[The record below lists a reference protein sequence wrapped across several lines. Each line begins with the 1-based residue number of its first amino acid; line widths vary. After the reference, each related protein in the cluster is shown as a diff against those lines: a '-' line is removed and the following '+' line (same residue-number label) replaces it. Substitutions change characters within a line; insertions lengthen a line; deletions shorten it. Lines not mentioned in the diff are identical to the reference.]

1 MEEDYYDE
9 KLKRSEH
16 AYKICFWS
24 FIIAFIVAMCL
35 AFTSCKSVQYV
46 PVPEYHHD
54 SIYITKV
61 QYDSIFKHDS
71 VFVKEYLHGDT
82 FYVEKTKWQTLYKY
96 KMVYDTVYVER
107 IDSVPVPYPV
117 ERKLSRWE
125 QTKIDWGGTAILC
138 LAILLFIVIWLVIS
152 RLKR

>member
-1 MEEDYYDE
+1 MDEYYE
-9 KLKRSEH
+9 KKFEKNVYS
-16 AYKICFWS
+16 YKACFWG
-24 FIIAFIVAMCL
+24 FIATLIMMVVML
-35 AFTSCKSVQYV
+35 LTSCKSIQYV

-82 FYVEKTKWQTLYKY
+82 FYIEKTKWQTLYKY
-96 KMVYDTVYVER
+96 KMVYDTAYVER
-107 IDSVPVPYPV
+107 VDSVSVPYPV

-125 QTKIDWGGTAILC
+125 QTKIDWGGTAFMC
-138 LAILLFIVIWLVIS
+138 LAIIIFIVIWLVIS